1 MHLVGPYT
9 VVPRGCGCVVLQFW
23 YFKFGLFDFVVS
35 HASSI
40 VLCHCVF
47 DFDMAI
53 VCSFYKGEGDC
64 YHSDWAV
71 PCSHAGSYSNCEAS
85 AGCWFDN
92 HNVEVVPIHSTSL
105 ECIKGFQFD
114 SDCFHSNWEVPM
126 SHSGSKSTC
135 EASGGCWIYSSLE
148 ATAAF
153 NGTMSV

>member
-1 MHLVGPYT
+1 MLIDLSLSMQFAFLGSKIKALLASFFHSGASMNLILAASNLVLAAST
-9 VVPRGCGCVVLQFW
+9 ECG
-23 YFKFGLFDFVVS
+23 G
-35 HASSI
+35 HI
-40 VLCHCVF
+40 
-47 DFDMAI
+47 
-53 VCSFYKGEGDC
+53 CSFYKGEGDC

-85 AGCWFDN
+85 GGCWFDN

-135 EASGGCWIYSSLE
+135 EASCGCWIYSSLE